1 MDKMMKL
8 WKELMRCFKDISQ
21 TQGRDKA
28 VNVCIDIDK
37 LNIFLDKWQVFLK
50 LLQYFTLIQTF
61 HNIIISPHSKEAS
74 LEILIVR

>member
-28 VNVCIDIDK
+28 VNVCIKIVSGDA
-37 LNIFLDKWQVFLK
+37 FL
-50 LLQYFTLIQTF
+50 
-61 HNIIISPHSKEAS
+61 
-74 LEILIVR
+74 